1 MSALHSLLDFIL
13 HIDNYLFVL
22 IQDYGMWIYGI
33 LFLIIFVETGLVF
46 MPLLP
51 GDSLLFAAGSFCAG
65 VQIDNEIA
73 QLNLFVVLALL
84 IIAAIL
90 GDALNFWIGQK
101 YGRKLAQLKI
111 GKYALLKEK
120 HLQQT
125 QDFFEKHGS
134 KTIIIARFVPIVRT
148 FAPFTAGLANMRYNV
163 FLKYNVVGGISW
175 VLGLTL
181 LGYFFGNL
189 TIVRQNF
196 ETVIFGIIGLS
207 LLPMLIAIAKEKLA
221 KRWNAEIQS
230 ANTFCKFLSGTAQF
244 ERRFPKF

>member
-1 MSALHSLLDFIL
+1 MSALTSLLDFIL

-22 IQDYGMWIYGI
+22 IQDYGTWVYGI

-65 VQIDNEIA
+65 VQIDDELA
-73 QLNLFVVLALL
+73 QLNLMVVLSLL

-101 YGRKLAQLKI
+101 YGQKLALIKI

-125 QDFFEKHGS
+125 HDFFEKHGS

-148 FAPFTAGLANMRYNV
+148 FAPFTAGLANMRYPI
-163 FLKYNVVGGISW
+163 FLKYNVVGGIGW

-189 TIVRQNF
+189 TIVRENF

-207 LLPMLIAIAKEKLA
+207 LLPMFITILKERLTKH
-221 KRWNAEIQS
+221 
-230 ANTFCKFLSGTAQF
+230 
-244 ERRFPKF
+244 

>member
-1 MSALHSLLDFIL
+1 MSALTSLLDFIL

-22 IQDYGMWIYGI
+22 IQDYGTWVYGI

-65 VQIDNEIA
+65 VQIDGELA
-73 QLNLFVVLALL
+73 QLNLVVVLSLL

-90 GDALNFWIGQK
+90 GDALNFWICQK
-101 YGRKLAQLKI
+101 YGQKLALIKI

-125 QDFFEKHGS
+125 HDFFEKHGS

-148 FAPFTAGLANMRYNV
+148 FAPFTAGLANMRYPI
-163 FLKYNVVGGISW
+163 FLKYNVVGGIGW

-181 LGYFFGNL
+181 HRIG
-189 TIVRQNF
+189 
-196 ETVIFGIIGLS
+196 ETVAL
-207 LLPMLIAIAKEKLA
+207 K
-221 KRWNAEIQS
+221 S
-230 ANTFCKFLSGTAQF
+230 ASIRMSTA
-244 ERRFPKF
+244 P